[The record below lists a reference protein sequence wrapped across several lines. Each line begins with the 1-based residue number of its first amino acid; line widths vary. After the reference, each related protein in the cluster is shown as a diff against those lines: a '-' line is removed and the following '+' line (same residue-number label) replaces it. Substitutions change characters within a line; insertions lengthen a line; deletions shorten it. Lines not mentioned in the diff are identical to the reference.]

1 MNHSHGGVKAAP
13 GCRRAAEP
21 VQGVRRSQSVSRGA
35 DLIAS
40 VQETGALTPSASVT
54 AAGVRVIVVMITV
67 AVLRVAGMSVGEM
80 TVEEMSAVIVVTTGV
95 ETSAVVISEEEMI
108 GAATEIAGRT
118 SQVAAR
124 GGELLKLA
132 PRLCRG
138 YLLQLLNRSSESLV
152 NVSIRL
158 MMSMQRA
165 KKMVTAWWV
174 VNLSYVRRR
183 GY

>member
-1 MNHSHGGVKAAP
+1 M
-13 GCRRAAEP
+13 
-21 VQGVRRSQSVSRGA
+21 RRSQSVSRGA

-40 VQETGALTPSASVT
+40 VQGTGAPIPSAPVT
-54 AAGVRVIVVMITV
+54 AAGVQVIVVVITV

-80 TVEEMSAVIVVTTGV
+80 TVEEMNAEIVETTGV
-95 ETSAVVISEEEMI
+95 VTSAVVSSEEEMI

-138 YLLQLLNRSSESLV
+138 YLLQLLKPFSECLV
-152 NVSIRL
+152 SVSIRL
-158 MMSMQRA
+158 MTSM
-165 KKMVTAWWV
+165 
-174 VNLSYVRRR
+174 N
-183 GY
+183 G